1 MSKKKLL
8 MKMIDTTL
16 IDTLNVLVDKERKIK
31 EYKRR
36 LRIKGKIA
44 AKGTTKKG
52 NLTLTIEKDEDNF
65 KFTVIKS
72 HKERYALAEKLQ
84 IGRSVSIEGI
94 SKFRMTIC
102 TRLKAI
108 DRGLMKGKQV
118 KLENF

>member
-16 IDTLNVLVDKERKIK
+16 IDTLNVLADKERKIK